1 MVWSTTEIEIKNVK
15 TIQIS
20 YSLYTV
26 IYKFQ
31 NKFNDNICS
40 QQTFR
45 FT

>member
-26 IYKFQ
+26 IYKQ
-31 NKFNDNICS
+31 ISK
-40 QQTFR
+40 QV
-45 FT
+45 